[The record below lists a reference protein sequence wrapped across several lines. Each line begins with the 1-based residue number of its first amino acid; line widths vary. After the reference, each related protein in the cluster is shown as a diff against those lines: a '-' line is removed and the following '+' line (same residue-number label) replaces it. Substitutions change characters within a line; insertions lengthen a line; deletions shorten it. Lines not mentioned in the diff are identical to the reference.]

1 MSALDLFELAILP
14 TLLYNC
20 ETWVGINKETEERV
34 ENLQLFYLRLAL
46 RVPQST
52 PKLALRSETGLMSMK
67 LRIWREKNDVLA
79 SCEEPCRGGLGQT
92 NLGVTGQEWVAW
104 IGQGDQG
111 DLCGVRY

>member
-1 MSALDLFELAILP
+1 MADREAKVKGAFYEAVVIVEDWRTQVIGGFMSALDLFVLAILP

-52 PKLALRSETGLMSMK
+52 PKLALRSETKDMERK
-67 LRIWREKNDVLA
+67 K
-79 SCEEPCRGGLGQT
+79 
-92 NLGVTGQEWVAW
+92 
-104 IGQGDQG
+104 
-111 DLCGVRY
+111 